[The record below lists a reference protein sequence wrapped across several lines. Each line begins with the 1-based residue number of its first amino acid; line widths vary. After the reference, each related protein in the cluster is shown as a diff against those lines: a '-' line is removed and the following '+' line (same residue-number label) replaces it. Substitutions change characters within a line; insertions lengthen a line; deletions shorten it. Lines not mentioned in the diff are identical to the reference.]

1 MAIMWGISLSA
12 VIFAVGSAYD
22 YSKISTA
29 RHISQDAA
37 DLLALTAS
45 ASVRDLGH
53 VPTDNSEGFVH
64 AQKYYLEDFDINL
77 DPYFDLR
84 TNSKGRDLQG
94 TRPHFRVYYDTP
106 NPGEVKVRIWG
117 KSKPAFMQL
126 AGVDYMDFSSDSV
139 VTYELLD
146 IKDPASIVL
155 VLDNSGSMDNTDDD
169 DVSRQDEMEAVVK
182 DFMADMT
189 TIIPQDD
196 SGNDE
201 NVLRTGMV
209 AYYSQVDNN
218 LTIPMAW
225 GVVSD
230 ADIDAMWA
238 GGGTNSAAGM
248 SKAQEWLNLED
259 TVHNSSE
266 AETPSDNPLKFVV
279 LMTDGV
285 NNSTQM
291 DASTITTCTNLK
303 ADDNTIIY
311 TIGFAVNSDRSRN
324 MLTGCATSPDH
335 YFPAEDAEALNQVFD
350 NIGKNIV
357 EETIRIRT

>member
-1 MAIMWGISLSA
+1 MAVMWGVSLSA

-53 VPTDNSEGFVH
+53 VPTDNTEGFVH

-77 DPYFDLR
+77 DPYFNVRKD
-84 TNSKGRDLQG
+84 SKGRDLIG
-94 TRPHFRVYYDTP
+94 DRPSFKVYYDTP
-106 NPGEVKVRIWG
+106 HAGEVKVVITG
-117 KSKPAFMQL
+117 KAKPAFMQL
-126 AGVDYMDFSSDSV
+126 AGVDFMDFSSDSI

-155 VLDNSGSMDNTDDD
+155 VLDNSGSMDETDDD
-169 DVSRQDEMEAVVK
+169 DISREDEMEAVVK

-189 TIIPQDD
+189 TIIPQDED
-196 SGNDE
+196 GNDE
-201 NVLRTGMV
+201 NVLRTGMIS
-209 AYYSQVDNN
+209 YYSQYDPN
-218 LTIPMAW
+218 LSVPMAW
-225 GVVSD
+225 GTVSD
-230 ADIDAMWA
+230 ADIDALWA

-248 SKAQEWLNLED
+248 SKAKQWLDGED
-259 TVHNSSE
+259 AIHDSSD
-266 AETPSDNPLKFVV
+266 AETPNDNPLKFVV

-285 NNSTQM
+285 NNSTWM
-291 DASTITTCTNLK
+291 DSSTVTTCTNLK
-303 ADDNTIIY
+303 ADDNTFIY
-311 TIGFAVNSDRSRN
+311 TIGFAINSTRSSN
-324 MLTGCATSPDH
+324 MLTNCATSPDH
-335 YFPAEDAEALNQVFD
+335 YFPAEDAEALNQVFE

-357 EETIRIRT
+357 EETIRIRS